1 MSDQVFSLFASFI
14 QDLSKTYPEIKN
26 CLYRNYETC
35 VVDTEGK
42 QLSDCPKLEAF
53 LEVIHANEQMISK
66 RDVEFFKVENI
77 LEEISF
83 ENLWS
88 KNILEKTRATIW
100 KYFQTFSILTVNLKS
115 SDELQQALRS
125 LQAGEE
131 IQIKDKAVA
140 SELRKIKRLA
150 EGVQESVPSGSEA
163 EADLEGML
171 GGMMDSNIGQIA
183 KEVAETMDME
193 SMFGGIS
200 GDTNPMDVMSQMMNP
215 EKMGKVFQNIG
226 DIMNKKM
233 ESGEFNKEDLRK
245 EAEGMYGTMAQN
257 PMFSGMMSGM
267 AEMGVQP
274 GGPRG
279 DSFDGIEEVELT
291 KEDKQRLLRKKIKA
305 KTDARSGK

>member
-42 QLSDCPKLEAF
+42 QLADCPKLEAF
-53 LEVIHANEQMISK
+53 LEVVHANEQMISK

-88 KNILEKTRATIW
+88 KNISEKTRATIW

-131 IQIKDKAVA
+131 IQVKDKAVA

-150 EGVQESVPSGSEA
+150 EGVQESLPSGAEA

-215 EKMGKVFQNIG
+215 DKMGKVFQNIG

-233 ESGEFNKEDLRK
+233 ESGEFNKEDLKK

-267 AEMGVQP
+267 AEMGGQP
-274 GGPRG
+274 SASQGSSG
-279 DSFDGIEEVELT
+279 GIEEVELT
-291 KEDKQRLLRKKIKA
+291 KEDKQRLLRQKIKA

>member
-35 VVDTEGK
+35 VVDTEGT

-53 LEVIHANEQMISK
+53 LEMVHANEHMISK

-88 KNILEKTRATIW
+88 KNISEKTRATIW

-131 IQIKDKAVA
+131 IQVKDKAVA

-150 EGVQESVPSGSEA
+150 EGVQESLPSGPEG

-215 EKMGKVFQNIG
+215 DKMGKVFQNIG

-233 ESGEFNKEDLRK
+233 ESGEFNKDDLKK

-267 AEMGVQP
+267 AEMGGQP
-274 GGPRG
+274 SASQGSSG
-279 DSFDGIEEVELT
+279 GIEEVELT
-291 KEDKQRLLRKKIKA
+291 KEEKQRLLRQKIKA
-305 KTDARSGK
+305 KTEARSGK

>member
-53 LEVIHANEQMISK
+53 LDIVHENEQRISK

-88 KNILEKTRATIW
+88 KNISEKTRATIW

-125 LQAGEE
+125 LKAGEE
-131 IQIKDKAVA
+131 IQVKDKAVA

-150 EGVQESVPSGSEA
+150 EGVQESLPSSSNA

-200 GDTNPMDVMSQMMNP
+200 EDTNPMDVMSQMMNP

-267 AEMGVQP
+267 AEMGGQP
-274 GGPRG
+274 GGPKG
-279 DSFDGIEEVELT
+279 DGIEEVELT
-291 KEDKQRLLRKKIKA
+291 KEEKQRLLRQKIKA

>member
-42 QLSDCPKLEAF
+42 QLADCPKLEAF
-53 LEVIHANEQMISK
+53 LEVIHANEQRISK

-88 KNILEKTRATIW
+88 KNISEKTRATIW

-131 IQIKDKAVA
+131 IQVKDKAVA

-150 EGVQESVPSGSEA
+150 EGVQESLPSGSEA

-233 ESGEFNKEDLRK
+233 ERGEFNKEDLKK

-267 AEMGVQP
+267 AEMGGQP

-291 KEDKQRLLRKKIKA
+291 KEDKQRLLRQKIKA

>member
-42 QLSDCPKLEAF
+42 QLADCPKLEAF
-53 LEVIHANEQMISK
+53 LEVVHANEQMISK

-88 KNILEKTRATIW
+88 KNISEKTRATIW

-131 IQIKDKAVA
+131 IQVKDKAVA

-150 EGVQESVPSGSEA
+150 EGVQESLPSGAEA

-215 EKMGKVFQNIG
+215 DKMGKVFQNIG

-233 ESGEFNKEDLRK
+233 ESGEFNKDDLKK

-267 AEMGVQP
+267 AEMGGQP
-274 GGPRG
+274 SASQGSSG
-279 DSFDGIEEVELT
+279 GIEEVELT
-291 KEDKQRLLRKKIKA
+291 KEEKQRILRQKIKA
-305 KTDARSGK
+305 KTDARAGK

>member
-42 QLSDCPKLEAF
+42 QLGDFPKLEAF
-53 LEVIHANEQMISK
+53 LEIVHANEHMISK

-88 KNILEKTRATIW
+88 KNISDKTRATIW

-131 IQIKDKAVA
+131 IQVKDKAVA

-150 EGVQESVPSGSEA
+150 EGVQESLPSGAEA

-183 KEVAETMDME
+183 KEVAETMDMD

-200 GDTNPMDVMSQMMNP
+200 RDTNPMDVMSQMMNP
-215 EKMGKVFQNIG
+215 DKMGKVFQNIG

-233 ESGEFNKEDLRK
+233 ESGEFNKEDLKK

-267 AEMGVQP
+267 AEMGGQP
-274 GGPRG
+274 SASQGSSG
-279 DSFDGIEEVELT
+279 GIEEVELT
-291 KEDKQRLLRKKIKA
+291 KEEKQSILRQKIKA

>member
-42 QLSDCPKLEAF
+42 QLADCPKLEAF
-53 LEVIHANEQMISK
+53 LEVVHANEQMISK

-88 KNILEKTRATIW
+88 KNISEKTRATIW

-131 IQIKDKAVA
+131 IQVKDKAVA

-150 EGVQESVPSGSEA
+150 EGVQESLPSGAEA

-215 EKMGKVFQNIG
+215 DKMGKVFQNIG

-233 ESGEFNKEDLRK
+233 ESGEFNKDDLKK

-267 AEMGVQP
+267 AEMGGQP
-274 GGPRG
+274 SASQGSSG
-279 DSFDGIEEVELT
+279 GIEEVELT
-291 KEDKQRLLRKKIKA
+291 KEDKQRLLRQKIKA

>member
-53 LEVIHANEQMISK
+53 LEIVHENEQRISK

-88 KNILEKTRATIW
+88 KNISEKTRATIW
-100 KYFQTFSILTVNLKS
+100 KYFQTFSILTVNLRS
-115 SDELQQALRS
+115 SDELQQALRA
-125 LQAGEE
+125 LKAGEE
-131 IQIKDKAVA
+131 IQVKDKAVA

-150 EGVQESVPSGSEA
+150 EGVQENLPSGSKA

-226 DIMNKKM
+226 EIMNKKM
-233 ESGEFNKEDLRK
+233 ESGEFNKDDLKK

-257 PMFSGMMSGM
+257 PMFSGLMSGM
-267 AEMGVQP
+267 AEMGGQP
-274 GGPRG
+274 RGPRG

-291 KEDKQRLLRKKIKA
+291 KEEKQRLLRQKIKA
-305 KTDARSGK
+305 KSDARSGK